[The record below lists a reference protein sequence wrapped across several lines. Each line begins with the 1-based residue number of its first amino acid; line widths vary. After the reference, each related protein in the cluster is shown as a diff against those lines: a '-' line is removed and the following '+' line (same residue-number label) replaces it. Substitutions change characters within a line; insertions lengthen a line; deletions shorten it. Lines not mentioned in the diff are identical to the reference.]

1 MQTVIV
7 EDLIT
12 MLTPMFSGIVCIVL
26 ILLDSPVWIRL
37 KGSGIRCTL
46 LTYYLLIVFNWG
58 VMITYAFYPNRF
70 TDLSAWVAFT
80 MLLVPV
86 TLYRF
91 IFILTRANSA
101 ERFSWLHYVLPTVV
115 LGINLV
121 WLFLAPEGAAGRVS
135 IENMHT
141 TPGYEGFYLLASL
154 LLVFRLCFGI
164 GYTLLGIRRYRSYRR
179 LIINYSSDLYLSSL
193 YWLRLFLI
201 LSVCFVIIPL
211 LIMAAPLKDLLGT
224 YQLVLVALILFVQ
237 HIILCFNV
245 IRGNY
250 IFITDQQNLHD
261 EAIRAAEKEQQLKQE
276 TFSRYIEQQKPY
288 LDPHLTIVD
297 MADALCTNRTYLSAF
312 INNTYK
318 MNFSQFVN
326 ECRLYELDRII
337 ANPRCLEKTNIEKIT
352 AAGFGSYQSYHRA
365 LRMHEER
372 KRLKVSD

>member
-1 MQTVIV
+1 MQTVTV

-26 ILLDSPVWIRL
+26 LLLDSPVWSQL
-37 KGSGIRCTL
+37 KGSGIRDTL

-58 VMITYAFYPNRF
+58 VMVVYAFYPNRF
-70 TDLSAWVAFT
+70 TDLFAWVAFT

-86 TLYRF
+86 VLYRF
-91 IFILTRANSA
+91 IFILTRTDSN
-101 ERFSWLHYVLPTVV
+101 ERFSKLHYVLPVIV
-115 LGINLV
+115 LGINLA
-121 WLFLAPEGAAGRVS
+121 WLFLAPEDASGRVS

-141 TPGYEGFYLLASL
+141 TPGYEGFYILASL
-154 LLVFRLCFGI
+154 LLVFRLLFGI
-164 GYTLLGIRRYRSYRR
+164 GYTLLGIRRYRLYRR

-211 LIMAAPLKDLLGT
+211 LIMSAPLKELLGT
-224 YQLVLVALILFVQ
+224 YQLILVALILFVQ

-250 IFITDQQNLHD
+250 VFVTDQQRLCD
-261 EAIRAAEKEQQLKQE
+261 AAIPAADKEKQLKQE

-297 MADALCTNRTYLSAF
+297 MADALHTNRSYLSAF

-326 ECRLYELDRII
+326 ECRLQELDRII
-337 ANPRCLEKTNIEKIT
+337 ANPHCLENTNIEKIT
-352 AAGFGSYQSYHRA
+352 SAGFGSYQSYHRA
-365 LRMHEER
+365 HRMHEER
-372 KRLKVSD
+372 KRLKLS

>member
-1 MQTVIV
+1 MQTVTV

-26 ILLDSPVWIRL
+26 LLLDSPVWSQL
-37 KGSGIRCTL
+37 KGSGIRDTL

-58 VMITYAFYPNRF
+58 VMVVYAFYPNRF
-70 TDLSAWVAFT
+70 TDLFAWVAFT

-86 TLYRF
+86 VLYRF
-91 IFILTRANSA
+91 IFILTRTDSN
-101 ERFSWLHYVLPTVV
+101 ERFSKLHYVLPVIV
-115 LGINLV
+115 LGINLA
-121 WLFLAPEGAAGRVS
+121 WLFLAPEDASGRVS

-141 TPGYEGFYLLASL
+141 TPGYEGFYILASL
-154 LLVFRLCFGI
+154 LLVFRLLFGI
-164 GYTLLGIRRYRSYRR
+164 GYTLLGIRRYRLYRR

-211 LIMAAPLKDLLGT
+211 LIMSAPLKALLGT
-224 YQLVLVALILFVQ
+224 YQLILVALILFVQ

-250 IFITDQQNLHD
+250 VFVTDQQRLCD
-261 EAIRAAEKEQQLKQE
+261 AAIPAADKEKQLKQE

-297 MADALCTNRTYLSAF
+297 MADALHTNRSYLSAF

-326 ECRLYELDRII
+326 ECRLQELDRII
-337 ANPRCLEKTNIEKIT
+337 ANPHCLENTNIEKIT
-352 AAGFGSYQSYHRA
+352 SAGFGSYQSYHRA
-365 LRMHEER
+365 HRMHEER
-372 KRLKVSD
+372 KRLKLS